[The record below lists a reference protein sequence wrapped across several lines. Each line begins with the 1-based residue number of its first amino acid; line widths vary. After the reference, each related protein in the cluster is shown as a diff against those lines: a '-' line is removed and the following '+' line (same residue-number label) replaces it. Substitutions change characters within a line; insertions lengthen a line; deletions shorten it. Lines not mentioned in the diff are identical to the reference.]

1 MPEIILVNRSTC
13 RHSTHWNPICTSLCG
28 PSLSRPKFPLYIH
41 SRHAF
46 KLPPHFLSQTFS
58 YDGPRADRKGLRNC
72 LLHQRMCTRVQT
84 VHQPPIIG
92 EGGIKVNAVA
102 RNYFQRHLGQH
113 QESFEKC
120 VLRTVISVEAVVSS
134 LSSARN
140 PIRCYFQ
147 HPRNAGIY
155 ALLTTIRA
163 ESGVPVCVPERRQ
176 CQPKITRIFT

>member
-1 MPEIILVNRSTC
+1 
-13 RHSTHWNPICTSLCG
+13 
-28 PSLSRPKFPLYIH
+28 
-41 SRHAF
+41 
-46 KLPPHFLSQTFS
+46 
-58 YDGPRADRKGLRNC
+58 
-72 LLHQRMCTRVQT
+72 MCTRVQT

-102 RNYFQRHLGQH
+102 RTYFQCHLEQH

-176 CQPKITRIFT
+176 